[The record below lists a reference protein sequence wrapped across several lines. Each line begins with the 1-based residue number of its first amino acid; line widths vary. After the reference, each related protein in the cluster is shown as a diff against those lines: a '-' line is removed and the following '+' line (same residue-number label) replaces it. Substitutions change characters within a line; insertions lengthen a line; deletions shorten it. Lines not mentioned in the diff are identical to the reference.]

1 MILTSQDCEMGD
13 AVRKRWD
20 FFVSYASQDRETAAK
35 PVAEALTNRGF
46 AVWLDRWIISADLSR
61 LQDQIQH
68 GLSECHY
75 GIVIVSPWFLQKD
88 WPMREL
94 DTILAIETIEGRRRI
109 VPVLHNLTEA
119 ELRERAPELH
129 NKKPIGT
136 ADGFERAC
144 DQILERVVAMTDR
157 ERRVTLGESGAAELP
172 RFRAPGVVRC
182 QNAGCSW
189 RVPDE

>member
-1 MILTSQDCEMGD
+1 MGD